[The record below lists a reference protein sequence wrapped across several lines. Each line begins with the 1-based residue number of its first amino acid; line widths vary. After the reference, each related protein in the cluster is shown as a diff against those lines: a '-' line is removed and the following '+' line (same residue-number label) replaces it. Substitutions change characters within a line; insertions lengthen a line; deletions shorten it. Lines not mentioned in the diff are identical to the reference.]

1 MQIYRPDV
9 ERSRGVWGY
18 IIVAVLAFVIGWQF
32 LAVAEYFGY
41 DDDEVEVN
49 EVVKQADLDL
59 FWGVWERLHQRYL
72 RDEALD
78 EDELI
83 YGAIAGMVKALDDS
97 YTVFMNPEESEAFT
111 ASLNGKLE
119 GIGAEL
125 TVEQGILTIVS
136 PLRDS
141 PAERAGLEPGD
152 IIYQIEDEFT
162 GDMTL
167 MQAVTRIRGEKG
179 TAVKLTLIRDDVP
192 EPFDVSIIRDS
203 IDLDAVTVEELN
215 GDITYLSVNQFNDK
229 TLEQFSNAVSD
240 MLDDKPQ
247 GVIVDLRFNGGGY
260 LDIAVDLLSF
270 LLPSQVEAV
279 TLQERGMEDDVRMT
293 NGGAKITDV
302 PLVVLVNQ
310 GSASA
315 SEILAGAVQ
324 DHERGVIMGTQSFGK
339 GTVQEVEYFN
349 DGSSL
354 RMTIARWITPSDQDI
369 NKVGITPDVIV
380 EISDEDIE
388 NDYDR
393 QKEDAAE
400 YLRGL

>member
-1 MQIYRPDV
+1 M
-9 ERSRGVWGY
+9 
-18 IIVAVLAFVIGWQF
+18 AVLAFVIGWQF